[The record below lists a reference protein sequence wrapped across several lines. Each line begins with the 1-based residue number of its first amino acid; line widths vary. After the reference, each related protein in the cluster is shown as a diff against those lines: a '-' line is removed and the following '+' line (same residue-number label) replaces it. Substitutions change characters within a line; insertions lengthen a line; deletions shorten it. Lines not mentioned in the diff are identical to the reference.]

1 MSVLTSARQAQWP
14 LMSEFTFNF
23 DDTMLNTS
31 GVSDGF
37 ATAAAH
43 TFDCINLPQGACVVG
58 GGLFVET
65 AFNTTTYAVIVG
77 DATTPNRYLSTADR
91 KAVGYTALTPT
102 ELTGSGENIRL
113 TITPTGSTATTG
125 KATLRVLFTI
135 RGKGNENVPN

>member
-1 MSVLTSARQAQWP
+1 MAVITPARGAQWP
-14 LMSEFTFNF
+14 LVAEFTFNF
-23 DDTMLNTS
+23 DDTMLNTA

-43 TFDCINLPQGACVVG
+43 VFDCIKLPQGATVIG

-77 DATTPNRYLSTADR
+77 DATVTNRYLATADR
-91 KAVGYTALTPT
+91 KAVGYTALVPT
-102 ELTGSGENIRL
+102 EYVGIGEDIRL

-125 KATLRVLFTI
+125 KATLRVLYTLRNRI
-135 RGKGNENVPN
+135 NENSPN